1 MTNHKPGEQ
10 LTNHKP
16 GEQLNHDMTNHKPG
30 EQLTNHKPGEE
41 LNHASVYGIRNYF
54 WEHILSDN
62 NIDLTNVSTCQDVAL
77 F

>member
-1 MTNHKPGEQ
+1 
-10 LTNHKP
+10 
-16 GEQLNHDMTNHKPG
+16 MTNHKPG